1 MTAHFAQ
8 GDIVRVDFDPSAGHE
23 QIKRRYA
30 VVVSNAAFNRICNL
44 TMVCP
49 ITSTDNGYPLHVDLQ
64 ETTTLLGTSAI
75 TGFVQIE
82 QLKSLDLHA
91 RHAQYCGT
99 VSDAVRTR
107 LTELILACVM

>member
-1 MTAHFAQ
+1 MIAHFAQ
-8 GDIVRVDFDPSAGHE
+8 GDIIRVDFDPAAGHE

-64 ETTTLLGTSAI
+64 EPTTLLGTSAI
-75 TGFVQIE
+75 TGFIQIE
-82 QLKSLDLHA
+82 QLKSLDPHA

>member
-8 GDIVRVDFDPSAGHE
+8 GDIIRVDFDPSAGHE

-64 ETTTLLGTSAI
+64 EPTTLLGTSAI

-82 QLKSLDLHA
+82 QLNPWICTPVTPSIA
-91 RHAQYCGT
+91 APYPMP
-99 VSDAVRTR
+99 SVRASR
-107 LTELILACVM
+107 S